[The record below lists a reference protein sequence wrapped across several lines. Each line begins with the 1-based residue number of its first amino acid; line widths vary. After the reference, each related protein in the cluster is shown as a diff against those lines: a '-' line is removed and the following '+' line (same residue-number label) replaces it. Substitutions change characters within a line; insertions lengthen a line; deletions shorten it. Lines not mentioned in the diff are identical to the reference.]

1 MATEE
6 IIGSFAD
13 IVVEKSFMFERSHFK
28 RWQQKMKFL
37 MLKKVVN
44 FLIDDILSLFL
55 DQSNKLTVVNLEI

>member
-13 IVVEKSFMFERSHFK
+13 IVFEKSFMFERSHFK

-37 MLKKVVN
+37 TLKKVANV
-44 FLIDDILSLFL
+44 LIDDILLLLL